1 MIMFVGKLAD
11 TWRVLMPPIVL
22 IPASN
27 DTVAAERSGFRLGER
42 GTHAT
47 RTMMFAELQYALA
60 AVGPA
65 ATRKDYTDA
74 IVEGNCLGKPTAVT
88 RRQTNQRLSEL
99 YCLDLSVPLF
109 RVLRGL
115 WDLDVP
121 GRPLLALLC
130 AMTRDPL
137 FAATADAVV
146 QLDPGADFLREPMRT
161 AIRSVAGDRL
171 NDSTLDKVVR
181 NAASSWTQS
190 GHLEGR
196 SLKRRRRVTPTPATV
211 VFAIYLAYQ
220 VGFRGKDLFA
230 SGWVATLDC
239 SATLGQKLAL
249 EAKRLGLIDIRM
261 AADVVEIGF
270 NRLEQPRQGE

>member
-1 MIMFVGKLAD
+1 MSSVA
-11 TWRVLMPPIVL
+11 L
-22 IPASN
+22 IPAGIE
-27 DTVAAERSGFRLGER
+27 TLAAERCGFRLGER

-47 RTMMFAELQYALA
+47 RTMMLDELQNALA
-60 AVGPA
+60 SVGPTA
-65 ATRKDYTDA
+65 MRKDYTHA
-74 IVEGNCLGKPTAVT
+74 IVEENCLGKPTAVT
-88 RRQTNQRLSEL
+88 RRQSNQRLGEL

-109 RVLRGL
+109 RVLRRL
-115 WDLDVP
+115 WDRDVA
-121 GRPLLALLC
+121 GRPLLAVLC
-130 AMTRDPL
+130 ALARDPL

-146 QLDPGADFLREPMRT
+146 QLEPGADFLREPMRM
-161 AIRSVAGDRL
+161 AIRSMAGDRL

-196 SLKRRRRVTPTPATV
+196 ALKRRRRVTPTPASV
-211 VFAIYLAYQ
+211 VLALYLAYQ
-220 VGFRGKDLFA
+220 VGFRGKELFA

-239 SATLGQKLAL
+239 SPTLGQKLAL

-270 NRLEQPRQGE
+270 CRLEQPTQGE